1 MSGEVI
7 SFDLASF
14 DTLYMSMFN
23 DDFLDMLSV
32 LSFLIGVMNYGENLS
47 QSDKDDLMHELD
59 EKTNSMLERIESD
72 LEIQNEMLREIL
84 KELRKE

>member
-1 MSGEVI
+1 
-7 SFDLASF
+7 
-14 DTLYMSMFN
+14 MSMFN